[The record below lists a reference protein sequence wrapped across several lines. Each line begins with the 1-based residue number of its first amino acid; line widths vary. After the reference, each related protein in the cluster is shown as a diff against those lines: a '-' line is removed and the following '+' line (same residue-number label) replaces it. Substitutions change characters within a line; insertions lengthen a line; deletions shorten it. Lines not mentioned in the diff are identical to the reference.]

1 MKIPIIDIISRI
13 IFNKTMYYCISPCIK
28 KKLQVVVDVLALLIY
43 NIMVLLLY
51 LIIVDSGN
59 IFDNDI
65 SNC

>member
-1 MKIPIIDIISRI
+1 
-13 IFNKTMYYCISPCIK
+13 MYYCISPCIK